1 MNHAILG
8 GGLAGALRVLQ
19 RLLPRRPVVGVQEL
33 LPAFVAAVIGPGR
46 EPVHRLE
53 VARPAVFPLA
63 ARPDAPFESDGTRR
77 LLGELE
83 HLLARAQLLL
93 DALALGD
100 VAPDALVALEAPLAV
115 KHRRAADAQRTDGSV
130 RDHAAHF
137 EVAEGLAGG
146 KRGLVLGPRT
156 GERRETG
163 QLPARLVE
171 RRLLRAWRQA
181 AGLVP
186 PVGA

>member
-8 GGLAGALRVLQ
+8 GDLAGALRVLQ
-19 RLLPRRPVVGVQEL
+19 RLLHRRPVVGVQEL
-33 LPAFVAAVIGPGR
+33 LPACVAAVIGPGR

-83 HLLARAQLLL
+83 HFLARAQLLL

-115 KHRRAADAQRTDGSV
+115 KHRRAADAEITDGSV
-130 RDHAAHF
+130 GYDAAQF
-137 EVAEGLAGG
+137 EVA
-146 KRGLVLGPRT
+146 
-156 GERRETG
+156 
-163 QLPARLVE
+163 
-171 RRLLRAWRQA
+171 
-181 AGLVP
+181 
-186 PVGA
+186 

>member
-1 MNHAILG
+1 MNHTILG
-8 GGLAGALRVLQ
+8 GDLAGALRVLQ
-19 RLLPRRPVVGVQEL
+19 RLLHRRPVVGVQQL

-83 HLLARAQLLL
+83 HFLTRAQLLL

-100 VAPDALVALEAPLAV
+100 VAPDALVALEAPLPV
-115 KHRRAADAQRTDGSV
+115 KHRRPPAPYLT
-130 RDHAAHF
+130 
-137 EVAEGLAGG
+137 
-146 KRGLVLGPRT
+146 KRP
-156 GERRETG
+156 
-163 QLPARLVE
+163 
-171 RRLLRAWRQA
+171 
-181 AGLVP
+181 
-186 PVGA
+186 